1 VVATTN
7 LGTTS
12 QTDGEEG
19 NAHFADIPAATS
31 PHLVTPINRSPFTST
46 NIISIQLNNVN
57 DEVVR
62 NDLGRGHESGISLV
76 KEKTLDVSSIVAP
89 DDDMMNP
96 VLHKEMD
103 FMQAWLAK
111 SVVNDAPFTH
121 VISKSQK
128 KKL

>member
-1 VVATTN
+1 VVATID

-31 PHLVTPINRSPFTST
+31 PHLVTPINRSPFTSNNT
-46 NIISIQLNNVN
+46 FSIQLNNVT

-62 NDLGRGHESGISLV
+62 NDLGGDHESGISPV

-89 DDDMMNP
+89 DDDMINP

-111 SVVNDAPFTH
+111 TVVNGAPFTQ
-121 VISKSQK
+121 VISKSRK